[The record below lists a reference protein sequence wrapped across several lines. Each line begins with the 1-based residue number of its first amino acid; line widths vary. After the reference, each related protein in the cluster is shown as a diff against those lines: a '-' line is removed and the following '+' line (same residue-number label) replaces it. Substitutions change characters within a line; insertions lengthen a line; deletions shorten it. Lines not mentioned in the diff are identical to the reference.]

1 MRINPVG
8 INSLSFVSK
17 KPSSSVQ
24 FGELYSGSTVH
35 VEESAASAERT
46 NQLIG
51 AVQQLNTTLNTRL
64 GELIQVL
71 KPFNPPYK
79 DV

>member
-8 INSLSFVSK
+8 INPFSQVPHK
-17 KPSSSVQ
+17 QGQPIQ
-24 FGELYSGSTVH
+24 FGEFYSGSTVH
-35 VEESAASAERT
+35 VEESAESAERT

-71 KPFNPPYK
+71 KPVNPPYK